1 MNVINARE
9 EIFSGYPIQ
18 HQCIALLIRVNREHR
33 SLAESKVKLLG
44 IHRSQHHMLMYL
56 SDKKMALSQ
65 KKIADDMKISPA
77 AVAIMIKKLEKNGYI
92 KRAVAENDSRYN
104 EIKLS
109 EKGEAMIKKTKTV
122 FDAIDTNA
130 FLGFS
135 VEEMT
140 QFAVMLNRLSDNIL
154 LMSGGNKTIEDNI

>member
-1 MNVINARE
+1 
-9 EIFSGYPIQ
+9 
-18 HQCIALLIRVNREHR
+18 
-33 SLAESKVKLLG
+33 
-44 IHRSQHHMLMYL
+44 MLMYL